1 MAAAFLNSRRFSTC
15 CALRPDGVKKELTV
29 QQFLLLILPGRIAQF
44 ILSLVVLRVATQ
56 VLSPAEMGR
65 MSLVISTIA
74 FFTVL
79 LIYPVGTF
87 INRRLHTW
95 HESGQVAHYFSRYWK
110 YLFVVSMAV
119 ALVLTM
125 NQTVGIVDLQT
136 DILWLLVLV
145 CGSMLFNTAN
155 QTVISSLNLLDFKGW
170 FIGLTL
176 LTVAVGFLFSL
187 FFVRHY
193 EPKAEYWLFGQI
205 VGQLL
210 LAIWGAKIL
219 SGKVRSSSSRVNI
232 SWGQIIALLAFAW
245 PVTVS
250 VGLNWM
256 QTQGYRFLMENQ
268 AGLVS
273 LGLFF
278 AGYGVSAGLISA
290 IETILAT
297 YFQPKFYKQISSD
310 NHLEQSAAWNE
321 YAQIM
326 LPALLLTGIFV
337 AILAQE
343 IAYLLLAPA
352 FWPASAFIVWGAC
365 AETLRAAAGVFGL
378 IAHAKMNTKMLLFPH
393 TVGAVTAIGLAWYLL
408 PAMGAAGVGAA
419 LVAAG
424 IGTLIPMVLVAR
436 TQIRISLA
444 PSRLLWSFGLGA
456 VIFFLAAGIRLL
468 LGENH
473 TILAILPMLILLGLL
488 FGAFQLAM
496 LRPFFDKI
504 KGMH

>member
-1 MAAAFLNSRRFSTC
+1 MSSGRSSACRAS
-15 CALRPDGVKKELTV
+15 RPDGIKKEPTV

-44 ILSLVVLRVATQ
+44 ILSLVVLRVATH

-87 INRRLHTW
+87 INRRLHAW
-95 HESGQVAHYFSRYWK
+95 YESGQVARYFGYYWK
-110 YLFVVSMAV
+110 YLFMVSTMV
-119 ALVLTM
+119 ALVLAI
-125 NQTVGIVDLQT
+125 NQAVGIVDLRT
-136 DILWLLVLV
+136 GILWLLILV
-145 CGSMLFNTAN
+145 CGSILFNTAN

-170 FIGLTL
+170 FMGLTL
-176 LTVAVGFLFSL
+176 LTVAAGFLSSL
-187 FFVRHY
+187 FLVWHY
-193 EPKAEYWLFGQI
+193 EPKAEYWLSGQI
-205 VGQLL
+205 IGQLL

-219 SGKVRSSSSRVNI
+219 SGKVRSSSGSANI
-232 SWGQIIALLAFAW
+232 SWAHIVALLAFAW

-250 VGLNWM
+250 VGLNWV

-268 AGLVS
+268 AGLIS

-278 AGYGVSAGLISA
+278 AGYSVSAGLISA

-297 YFQPKFYKQISSD
+297 YFQPRFYKQISSG
-310 NHLEQSAAWNE
+310 NHSEQSAAWNE

-343 IAYLLLAPA
+343 IAYLLLDPA
-352 FWPASAFIVWGAC
+352 FWPASAFIAWGAG
-365 AETLRAAAGVFGL
+365 AETLRAVAGVFGL
-378 IAHAKMNTKMLLFPH
+378 IAHARMNTKLLLFPH
-393 TVGAVTAIGLAWYLL
+393 AVGAVTAILLTWYLL

-424 IGTLIPMVLVAR
+424 IGTLIPMVLGAR
-436 TQIRISLA
+436 SQIRIYVA
-444 PSRLLWSFGLGA
+444 PSRLLWSSGLGA
-456 VIFFLAAGIRLL
+456 VIFFLAVGMRQL
-468 LGENH
+468 LGEDRS
-473 TILAILPMLILLGLL
+473 LWVILPMLVSLGLL
-488 FGAFQLAM
+488 FGVFQLIM
-496 LRPFFDKI
+496 LRPFFGKI
-504 KGMH
+504 KGDR